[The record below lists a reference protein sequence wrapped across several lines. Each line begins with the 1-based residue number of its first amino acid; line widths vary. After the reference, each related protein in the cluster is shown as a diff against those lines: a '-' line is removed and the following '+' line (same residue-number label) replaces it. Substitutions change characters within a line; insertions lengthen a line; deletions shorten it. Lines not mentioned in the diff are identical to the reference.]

1 MLTAKL
7 PLLGKRHR
15 MQVLVAL
22 TYHIMNFAHG
32 LGIGWVSPTV
42 EIIQSPETP
51 LSFPVTVEDV
61 SWIGSL
67 FGFGFL
73 SGNILFGL
81 TANRLS
87 RKLNMY
93 LLALPNMLF
102 WILIYFV
109 QNVKYLYA
117 GRFFGGVT
125 AGGLFVIA
133 PMFFIEILDKDVR
146 GTLMSMGMTF
156 LSCGIVT
163 GFILPT
169 KVDYYLTP
177 CIGLALPIIYVV
189 VFCFFPETPQSLLRS
204 GRFTEAEAAF
214 NFYKGIDNA
223 KNLQLSRRV
232 EESKTATEVQS
243 EFEELKTIILR
254 ENANVTVKL
263 QDFCRFEKSALKAF
277 ADTFVL
283 CILYQL
289 SGTFAFLNYMTSIF
303 AVSGSTMDPYF
314 CTIIVGVT
322 HICGTIVAA
331 VFVDRFGRRALL
343 FSGTTAMIIGM
354 FGFGAFVQ
362 FTDAAIK
369 AQYDWAPLAFMIAV
383 VFTSAYGLYGNFFTI
398 VVEILPVKI
407 RSPALSISMCFMSL
421 LVFVILKLYPYFLV
435 ELGIPATMFTSGT
448 ISVVTTTY
456 LFKFLPETKGKSM
469 EKD

>member
-7 PLLGKRHR
+7 PLLGKRRR

-42 EIIQSPETP
+42 QIIQSPETP
-51 LSFPVTVEDV
+51 LSFPVTVEQV

-93 LLALPNMLF
+93 LLALPHMLF
-102 WILIYFV
+102 WILNYFV
-109 QNVKYLYA
+109 QNVEYLYA
-117 GRFFGGVT
+117 GRFFAGIT

-133 PMFFIEILDKDVR
+133 PMFFSEILDKD
-146 GTLMSMGMTF
+146 
-156 LSCGIVT
+156 CGILT

-189 VFCFFPETPQSLLRS
+189 VFRFFPETPQSLLRS

-214 NFYKGIDNA
+214 NFYKGIDNGV
-223 KNLQLSRRV
+223 NVQLSRRV
-232 EESKTATEVQS
+232 EESKTATEIQS
-243 EFEELKTIILR
+243 EFEELKAIILTG
-254 ENANVTVKL
+254 NANVPVKL
-263 QDFCRFEKSALKAF
+263 KDFFERSALQAF
-277 ADTFVL
+277 GDIFVL

-303 AVSGSTMDPYF
+303 AVSGSTLDPYF
-314 CTIIVGVT
+314 STIIVGVT
-322 HICGTIVAA
+322 HICGSIVAS

-343 FSGTTAMIIGM
+343 FSGTAAMIIGM
-354 FGFGAFVQ
+354 FGFGTFVQ

-369 AQYDWAPLAFMIAV
+369 SQYDWAPLAFMIVV

-398 VVEILPVKI
+398 VVEILPAKI
-407 RSPALSISMCFMSL
+407 RYEPFSVRDSEVIPLFPGRIGHSSYYVHFWDNICGYHHIFVYIS
-421 LVFVILKLYPYFLV
+421 
-435 ELGIPATMFTSGT
+435 ARN
-448 ISVVTTTY
+448 
-456 LFKFLPETKGKSM
+456 KGKINGRRL
-469 EKD
+469 KNNI